1 MILTRLKLRDVSM
14 SRKRKQKRVD
24 GLRIV
29 DIADR
34 GKAVAKD
41 EEGKVY
47 FTDQGVPG
55 DLVDVIVRKKKKS
68 FFESRVVNYQEYSSD
83 RVDPKCD
90 HFGVCGGCKWQHLD
104 YDAQLRYKE
113 KTVINAMTRIGN
125 QSAEIISPIKGSNQV
140 FQYRNKLEYSF
151 SNKRWLT
158 EEEIQSDAVIE
169 QSPALGFH
177 RPGAF
182 DKIVDIYKC
191 HLQEPLTNDIRNFIR
206 DYTLERD
213 ITYYDPRNHTGYMR
227 NMILRNT
234 QDGAWMLI
242 LSVAKNDPDTLFP
255 MLDAIKGKF
264 PEITSLQYV
273 INQKKNDTILDQD
286 IICYHGEPFIINRLE
301 DVRYKI
307 GPKSFF
313 QTNTKQAEELFKVVA
328 AYAGLRGDEN
338 VYDLYTG
345 LGSIALFIAES
356 VGHVVGIEVVEEAII
371 DARENARYNNI
382 ENTTFYAGDVK
393 DILTEE
399 FAVKHGKPDVVIT
412 DPPRAGMHADVV
424 EVLLELESPRIVYV
438 SCNPAT
444 QARDL
449 DLLSKKYKTIK
460 MQPVDMFPHTHH
472 IENIALL
479 ELR

>member
-1 MILTRLKLRDVSM
+1 M

-125 QSAEIISPIKGSNQV
+125 QSADIISPIKGSNQV